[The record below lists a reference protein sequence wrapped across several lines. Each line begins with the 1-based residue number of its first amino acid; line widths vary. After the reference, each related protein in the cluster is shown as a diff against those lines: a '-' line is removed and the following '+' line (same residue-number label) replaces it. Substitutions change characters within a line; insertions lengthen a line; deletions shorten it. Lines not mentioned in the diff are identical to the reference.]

1 MYNLRSDEPAH
12 KGRTQ
17 EGDMKSILAVPGGDN
32 SSASVFDAA
41 LAVAKRFDS
50 HIVGLGAGTTAPVV
64 IPWGEMG
71 VAVPVEADRVLEQ
84 EDKERRQASRAAFEA
99 FLAGRGVMLSG
110 TPAASGVS
118 AEWREEQ
125 GQQNAVVGSLGRV
138 FDLIVVERPDKLV
151 SLAEATLEDAL
162 FESGR
167 PVLMAPPRPA
177 PALGDRIIIAW
188 NGSSETARTIGFAN
202 PFLKQA
208 KEIQVISV
216 EGGMQPGPSG
226 DELARA
232 LTKNGLPASARHVDA
247 RGRTVGEVFLAEAA
261 EMNADLMIK
270 GAYTQSRLRQM
281 IFGGAT
287 RHIIM
292 NAELPVL
299 FAH

>member
-1 MYNLRSDEPAH
+1 
-12 KGRTQ
+12 
-17 EGDMKSILAVPGGDN
+17 MKSILAVPGGDGGQ
-32 SSASVFDAA
+32 SVYETA
-41 LAVAKRFDS
+41 LLVARRFNA
-50 HIVGLGAGTTAPVV
+50 HVVGLGAGTTAPVV

-84 EDKERRQASRAAFEA
+84 EDKERREAAKAGFEA
-99 FLAGRGVMLSG
+99 FMRERSVQMGSAQPSAPGV
-110 TPAASGVS
+110 T

-167 PVLMAPPRPA
+167 PVLMAPPKVGATIGERVM
-177 PALGDRIIIAW
+177 IAW

-202 PFLKQA
+202 PFLKQT
-208 KEIQVISV
+208 KELQVISV
-216 EGGMQPGPSG
+216 EGGMTPGPSG

-232 LTKNGLPASARHVDA
+232 LTKSGVTASARHVDA
-247 RGRTVGEVFLAEAA
+247 RGRTAGEVFCAEAV
-261 EMNADLMIK
+261 EMKADLMIK

-292 NAELPVL
+292 NAEMPVL

>member
-1 MYNLRSDEPAH
+1 MYNLGPDAPAH
-12 KGRTQ
+12 KGGTQ

-99 FLAGRGVMLSG
+99 FLAGRGVPMSG
-110 TPAASGVS
+110 APAATGVS

-177 PALGDRIIIAW
+177 PTLGERIIIAW

-232 LTKNGLPASARHVDA
+232 LTKNGFPASARHVDA

-261 EMNADLMIK
+261 EMGADLMIK

>member
-1 MYNLRSDEPAH
+1 
-12 KGRTQ
+12 
-17 EGDMKSILAVPGGDN
+17 MKSILAVPGGDGGQ
-32 SSASVFDAA
+32 AVYETA
-41 LAVAKRFDS
+41 LLVARRFGA
-50 HIVGLGAGTTAPVV
+50 HVVGLGAGTTAPVV

-84 EDKERRQASRAAFEA
+84 EDKERREAARNTFESFMKA
-99 FLAGRGVMLSG
+99 RSVPMGSA
-110 TPAASGVS
+110 PAKTVVT

-167 PVLMAPPRPA
+167 PVLMAPPKSP
-177 PALGDRIIIAW
+177 PTLGERVMIAW

-208 KEIQVISV
+208 KELQVISV
-216 EGGMQPGPSG
+216 EGGMTPGPSG

-232 LTKNGLPASARHVDA
+232 LTKAGLAASARHVDA
-247 RGRTVGEVFLAEAA
+247 RGRTTGEVFCAEAT
-261 EMNADLMIK
+261 EMKADLMIK

-292 NAELPVL
+292 NAEMPVL

>member
-1 MYNLRSDEPAH
+1 
-12 KGRTQ
+12 
-17 EGDMKSILAVPGGDN
+17 MKSILAVPGSDG
-32 SSASVFDAA
+32 SASVYETA
-41 LAVAKRFDS
+41 LLVARSFDS
-50 HIVGLGAGTTAPVV
+50 HVVGLGAGTTAPVV

-84 EDKERRQASRAAFEA
+84 EDRERRQAARATFEN
-99 FLAGRGVMLSG
+99 FLKERGVPIG
-110 TPAASGVS
+110 PAQPAVPGVTS
-118 AEWREEQ
+118 EWREEQ

-167 PVLMAPPRPA
+167 PVLMAPPRP
-177 PALGDRIIIAW
+177 PASIGTRIMIAW

-208 KEIQVISV
+208 KELHVISV
-216 EGGMQPGPSG
+216 EGGMTPGPSG

-232 LTKNGLPASARHVDA
+232 LSKAGFSASARHVDA
-247 RGRTVGEVFLAEAA
+247 RGRTTGEVFCAEAM
-261 EMNADLMIK
+261 EMKADLMIK

-292 NAELPVL
+292 NAEMPVI

>member
-1 MYNLRSDEPAH
+1 
-12 KGRTQ
+12 
-17 EGDMKSILAVPGGDN
+17 MKSILAVPGGDGGT
-32 SSASVFDAA
+32 SVYDTA
-41 LAVAKRFDS
+41 LLVARRFGA
-50 HIVGLGAGTTAPVV
+50 HVVGLGAGTTAPVV

-84 EDKERRQASRAAFEA
+84 EDKERRDAARKTFESYMAGKGVPLASAQPSAP
-99 FLAGRGVMLSG
+99 GV
-110 TPAASGVS
+110 T

-167 PVLMAPPRPA
+167 PVLMAPPQA
-177 PALGDRIIIAW
+177 PPTIGERVMIAW
-188 NGSSETARTIGFAN
+188 NGASETARTIGFSN

-208 KEIQVISV
+208 KELQVISV
-216 EGGMQPGPSG
+216 EGGMTPGPSG

-232 LTKNGLPASARHVDA
+232 LTKAGLAASARHVDA
-247 RGRTVGEVFLAEAA
+247 RGRTVGEVFCAEAL
-261 EMNADLMIK
+261 EMKADLMIK

-292 NAELPVL
+292 NAEMPVL

>member
-1 MYNLRSDEPAH
+1 MYNLGSDEPAH

-84 EDKERRQASRAAFEA
+84 EDKERRQASRAVFEA
-99 FLAGRGVMLSG
+99 FLAGRGVPISG
-110 TPAASGVS
+110 TPTATGVS

-177 PALGDRIIIAW
+177 PTLGDRIIIAW

-232 LTKNGLPASARHVDA
+232 LTKNGFSASARHVDA